1 MLCDDGRVGGV
12 ARGSEPDTAR
22 GRSWSTSLLDTIT
35 AEGLDPAYRVAADRR
50 SVGGRSGH
58 RRSGA
63 AAGAALAVIGLLFAT
78 AAAQVRASAPA
89 EARTRAALVD
99 RIERRTAETD
109 ALQSRVAGLRAEGAQ
124 ARDQV
129 LALTAMGAQAA
140 ENLQRLEQA
149 AAVTPVEGPGVT
161 VTVDDAPADE
171 QPLGTEPATPPAP
184 ELSRILDVDLQK
196 IVNALWAAGAEAV
209 AVDGQRLSALTAIRS
224 AGEAILVDYR
234 PISPPY
240 TVSAVGDP
248 ALLEPRF
255 VDGPAGREL
264 RTLAGVYGI
273 RYDVTPVERIR
284 LPGASGVTLRFARVV
299 GAGS

>member
-1 MLCDDGRVGGV
+1 VSG
-12 ARGSEPDTAR
+12 AAPGSEPGR
-22 GRSWSTSLLDTIT
+22 GQGRSWPTSLLDTIT

-50 SVGGRSGH
+50 GASGRSGN

-63 AAGAALAVIGLLFAT
+63 SAGAALAVIGLLFAT
-78 AAAQVRASAPA
+78 AGVQVQASAPA
-89 EARTRAALVD
+89 EARARAALVD
-99 RIERRTAETD
+99 RIERRTAATD
-109 ALQSRVAGLRAEGAQ
+109 ALQSRVAGLRAEVAQ
-124 ARDQV
+124 AQERA
-129 LALTAMGAQAA
+129 LALTAAGAQAA

-171 QPLGTEPATPPAP
+171 QPLGTEPGTPSAA

-209 AVDGQRLSALTAIRS
+209 AVGGQRLSALTAIRS

-264 RTLAGVYGI
+264 RTLVEVYGI
-273 RYDVTPVERIR
+273 RYDVTPRQRIR
-284 LPGASGVTLRFARVV
+284 LPGASGVTLRFARAD